1 MNLIQIVIRRSIVAA
16 RQARDAIARRLRNN
30 FYLYLAAA
38 LSLFVVVDALTLRA
52 VVDMRQ
58 RTYDL
63 MIRYRIFKPEPDP
76 RIVIV
81 DVNEAS
87 LAAMAK
93 DYGRWPWPRQVLGEF
108 VERVQEQ
115 QPQSIVFDVLFSDP
129 DVFNPDSDAYFNE
142 VIAGT
147 TNTYFPML
155 RLAPDSD
162 RLSELKPSMVP
173 GAARIEGARESGATV
188 AMVLPHF
195 QAVLEGGRLGTHNI
209 YPEPDGVVRRY
220 RLWHEED
227 GWRLPSLPLR
237 VALDRGAGAPGSR
250 DILLNWRGKPFTY
263 DYVTFSDVFFDMQRK
278 ERSRPPDEFRDRIVI
293 IGSTAPGLFDIKPTS
308 MARAFPGV
316 EILATAIDNLE
327 HRDWIRTPA
336 SPWPNA
342 LIALLIVWAT
352 AISLYRNPD
361 SDRFNGVFGLS
372 QAGLM
377 VFSYATINFTSYF
390 INLTGPVFIGLIF
403 YSVARVYSTAT
414 ARVLERS
421 AVAQTLQS
429 RGGRGAT
436 LLLVQLRAD
445 DFDVPPRFVR
455 KLRSALLAVG
465 THAKDV
471 EIVKGRQRGVWGLL
485 ETALAV
491 TWAHS
496 LDDDRER
503 AQVAQDVGLVRQR
516 LPELVARLRVNDE
529 EVAALSEKTTALGGD
544 DREQVQARW
553 RLLLAEALAEINRDK
568 P

>member
-1 MNLIQIVIRRSIVAA
+1 MRAILRRASVLM
-16 RQARDAIARRLRNN
+16 RHVRDAVARRLRNS

-38 LSLFVVVDALTLRA
+38 LSVLIVADALTLRA

-63 MIRYRIFKPEPDP
+63 MIRYRIVKPQPDP
-76 RIVIV
+76 QIVIV
-81 DVNEAS
+81 DLNEAS

-108 VERVQEQ
+108 VEKLQEQ
-115 QPQSIVFDVLFSDP
+115 QPRAIVFDVLFSDP
-129 DVFNPDSDAYFNE
+129 DIFNPDSDAYFNE

-147 TNTYFPML
+147 ANTYFPML
-155 RLAPDSD
+155 RLAPESD

-173 GAARIEGARESGATV
+173 GASRIEGADESGATV

-195 QAVLEGGRLGTHNI
+195 QAALEGGRLGTHNI
-209 YPEPDGVVRRY
+209 YPEADGVVRRY
-220 RLWHEED
+220 RLWHDED
-227 GWRLPSLPLR
+227 GWRLPSLPLK
-237 VALDRGAGAPGSR
+237 VGVDLGWAAPGSR
-250 DILLNWRGKPFTY
+250 DILMNWRGKPFTY
-263 DYVTFSDVFFDMQRK
+263 RYASFSDVFLDMQNK
-278 ERSRPPDEFRDRIVI
+278 ERSRPADEFRDRIVI
-293 IGSTAPGLFDIKPTS
+293 IGSTAPSLFDIKPTS

-316 EILATAIDNLE
+316 EILATAIDNLK
-327 HRDWIRTPA
+327 HRDWIR
-336 SPWPNA
+336 SPQSSLPNA
-342 LIALLIVWAT
+342 IIALLIVWGT

-372 QAGLM
+372 QVGLM
-377 VFSYATINFTSYF
+377 AFSYATINFTSYF

-403 YSVARVYSTAT
+403 FSIARVYSVAT
-414 ARVLERS
+414 ARVLERT
-421 AVAQTLQS
+421 AVAETLKAH
-429 RGGRGAT
+429 GGRGGT

-445 DFDVPPRFVR
+445 DGDVPPRFVR

-496 LDDDRER
+496 LDDPDER
-503 AQVAQDVGLVRQR
+503 AQVAQDVVLVRQR

-529 EVAALSEKTTALGGD
+529 EIGALSERTAALGSG

-553 RLLLAEALAEINRDK
+553 RLLLAEALAEINR
-568 P
+568 PGQ